1 MITGELSFIHSD
13 GLDKKVIMT
22 VKSYII
28 RHILCS
34 HKVMKYNR
42 HPLLRIPVISNFRY
56 SLALLVNCPYKFVST
71 LGKLPLQIRP
81 VSQTFTM
88 SDYFLGSF
96 SAFKGFFHPLSQMF
110 SFHSF
115 ECLKSTFE
123 NFDRMF
129 TFSCFNTITC

>member
-1 MITGELSFIHSD
+1 MITGEVSFIHSD

-42 HPLLRIPVISNFRY
+42 HPLLRIPVILNFRY
-56 SLALLVNCPYKFVST
+56 SSALSVNCPYKFVST

-88 SDYFLGSF
+88 SDYFLGSLQRF
-96 SAFKGFFHPLSQMF
+96 
-110 SFHSF
+110 
-115 ECLKSTFE
+115 
-123 NFDRMF
+123 
-129 TFSCFNTITC
+129 